1 MGPLSRMLGRAEP
14 LTPLIPSAADSA
26 PETPLMPLLSMEM
39 LRNPPHRTWLEAAI
53 RARCS
58 AIPLGDDLLLCRILG
73 RFKFHVD
80 AKDEGL
86 APHLLLDGYWEYWVT
101 EYICRNTEPGMVA
114 ADVGANA
121 GYFTVL
127 MGDLVGANGRVHS
140 VEPGARSVR
149 LLERNVAVNGFGGH
163 TTIHPLA
170 VGAEA
175 GIAILRST
183 LAEPKNAYTVPPGYP
198 APRGVI
204 EEQVKTAPLDDLM
217 DVVDIM
223 KIDVEGAEEQVWA
236 GMQRLLGR
244 SPRARILFEFN
255 AGRCH
260 DPAAL
265 LRDMA
270 GRFTLRFLDFDSL
283 TKPADVAVLLGNRE
297 DTMLVLEA
305 GA

>member
-1 MGPLSRMLGRAEP
+1 MLGRAEP
-14 LTPLIPSAADSA
+14 LAPLIPPAADSA
-26 PETPLMPLLSMEM
+26 PETALMPLLSMEM

-53 RARCS
+53 RARCQVV
-58 AIPLGDDLLLCRILG
+58 PLGDDLLLCRILG

-101 EYICRNTEPGMVA
+101 SWVCGNTEPGMVA
-114 ADVGANA
+114 VDVGANA

-127 MGDLVGANGRVHS
+127 MGDLVGAGGRVHA
-140 VEPGARSVR
+140 VEPGGRSVR
-149 LLERNVAVNGFGGH
+149 LLTRNVAVNGFTAQ
-163 TTIHPLA
+163 TTIHPVA
-170 VGAEA
+170 VGAAE
-175 GIAILRST
+175 GTAILRST

-198 APRGVI
+198 APLGVL
-204 EEQVKTAPLDDLM
+204 EERVRVAPLDDLIDIA
-217 DVVDIM
+217 DVI

-236 GMQRLLGR
+236 GMQKLIGR

-260 DPAAL
+260 DGPAL

-270 GRFTLRFLDFDSL
+270 SRFPLRFLDYDAA
-283 TKPADVAVLLGNRE
+283 TKPAEVARLLDNRE
-297 DTMLVLEA
+297 DTMLVLA
-305 GA
+305 SDD